1 MTAEPTTSPAPIR
14 TDVAEP
20 PPPTAA
26 PGGGRPARRRLRWL
40 PRYTWSGTLGA
51 VLFGCA
57 SLTPSLLPRGWVL
70 QGLIAGITAAI
81 GYGVGVTVAWFVAD
95 LTESRLSPG
104 FRHRAWQV
112 LAVVGVLLSLVML
125 WLGAGWQRDIHEL
138 MGLDAPAG
146 YTSIGIVVLALL
158 VFALFVGIG
167 RGIRWIGRQ
176 LVRLFGRILPR
187 RVSRPL
193 GVAVATA
200 LVIFLLNGVLLQG
213 LVEAMNSAFSV
224 KDDGTEEGAVEPTA
238 SERSGS
244 PASLVPWADLG
255 LQGRNFVGKGPTPEE
270 LEAFSG
276 EPAQEPVRAYVGLA
290 SAEDV
295 GDRAALAVREL
306 ERAGGFDRSALV
318 IVTTTG
324 TGWVDPAASDS
335 LEYEFNG
342 DTAMVAMQYSY
353 LPSWMSFLVDQV
365 KARDAGRALFDAV
378 YGAWADLPADA
389 RPALYV
395 FGESLGTFGGEA
407 AFSGLADIE
416 NRTDGVL
423 WAGPPN
429 FNALTRSIVEDRD
442 EGSPEWLP
450 VIDDGRTVR
459 FADEAP
465 DLDAAARPLGDPR
478 VVYLQNASDPIVWWS
493 PRLIF
498 EPPRLAARRAR
509 AGRLPEHGVAAVRLV
524 LAGHRRHGVLD
535 RGAGRSR
542 ALLPGRLRER
552 VGRDRPAAGLDRRRH
567 RAPAAHR
574 RRGLTWWGAARV
586 TTAAARRTRDVVV
599 SGAVV
604 LVLAA
609 INVTDHLLH
618 PPWWVRALEGAGLL
632 AWARLD
638 GLSWSQLGLGR
649 DRLGSGCRWG
659 LGAIAVVAGV
669 YVVGVLQPSIRP
681 AFQDVRYDLPL
692 ADALRTTFVV
702 IPFGTVLFEEI
713 AFRSVL
719 WGMLVPVPAAV
730 AGAGHDIG
738 ALRLL
743 ARHPGVACG

>member
-1 MTAEPTTSPAPIR
+1 MTAEPTTRPVSGG

-20 PPPTAA
+20 PPRTPAA
-26 PGGGRPARRRLRWL
+26 DEDRPARRWRRWL

-70 QGLIAGITAAI
+70 QGLIAGVTAAI
-81 GYGVGVTVAWFVAD
+81 GYGVGVTVAWFVAE
-95 LTESRLSPG
+95 LTESRLSPA

-112 LAVVGVLLSLVML
+112 LAVAGVLVVVVML

-138 MGLDAPAG
+138 MGMEASAG
-146 YTSIGIVVLALL
+146 YASIGIPVLAVL

-167 RGIRWIGRQ
+167 RGVRWIGRL
-176 LVRLFGRILPR
+176 LVRVFGRFLPR
-187 RVSRPL
+187 RVARPL
-193 GVAVATA
+193 GVLVVTA
-200 LVIFLLNGVLLQG
+200 LVIFLLNGVLFQG

-244 PASLVPWADLG
+244 PASLVPWEDLG
-255 LQGRNFVGKGPTPEE
+255 LQGRNFVGKGPTPQA
-270 LEAFSG
+270 LEAFNG

-306 ERAGGFDRSALV
+306 ERAGGFDRSVLV

-378 YGAWADLPADA
+378 YGVWADQPADA

-407 AFSGLADIE
+407 AFSGPADIE

-450 VIDDGRTVR
+450 VVDDGRFVR

-465 DLDAAARPLGDPR
+465 DLARPPGPWGEPR
-478 VVYLQNASDPIVWWS
+478 LVYLQNASDPIVWWS

-498 EPPRLAARRAR
+498 EHPDWLRGERGPDVSQNMVWLPLVSFWQVTADMAFSTGVPDGHGHSYRADYVDGWAEIAQPPGWTDADT
-509 AGRLPEHGVAAVRLV
+509 E
-524 LAGHRRHGVLD
+524 
-535 RGAGRSR
+535 
-542 ALLPGRLRER
+542 RLR
-552 VGRDRPAAGLDRRRH
+552 PLI
-567 RAPAAHR
+567 
-574 RRGLTWWGAARV
+574 
-586 TTAAARRTRDVVV
+586 
-599 SGAVV
+599 SG
-604 LVLAA
+604 
-609 INVTDHLLH
+609 D
-618 PPWWVRALEGAGLL
+618 
-632 AWARLD
+632 
-638 GLSWSQLGLGR
+638 
-649 DRLGSGCRWG
+649 
-659 LGAIAVVAGV
+659 
-669 YVVGVLQPSIRP
+669 
-681 AFQDVRYDLPL
+681 
-692 ADALRTTFVV
+692 
-702 IPFGTVLFEEI
+702 
-713 AFRSVL
+713 
-719 WGMLVPVPAAV
+719 
-730 AGAGHDIG
+730 
-738 ALRLL
+738 
-743 ARHPGVACG
+743 